1 MNKEAYELILDFC
14 LWLGSQGLAYETI
27 YYGDDE
33 DIGKWIKQYL
43 KEQEDG
49 GKE

>member
-1 MNKEAYELILDFC
+1 MTDKEYDLILNFC

-27 YYGDDE
+27 YYGDKD
-33 DIGKWIKQYL
+33 DIGEWIEYYL

>member
-1 MNKEAYELILDFC
+1 MTNEKYDLILGFC
-14 LWLGSQGLAYETI
+14 LWLKSQGLAYETI
-27 YYGDDE
+27 YYGGKE
-33 DIGKWIKQYL
+33 DIGEWINQYL